1 MFEIEHFGQTT
12 LAGVVEAVD
21 ADGKIFMSNLN

>member
-1 MFEIEHFGQTT
+1 MQILGGD

-21 ADGKIFMSNLN
+21 ANGKVQLPTETPHMR